1 MQLIVCKQLVMCK
14 RCVQNWAG
22 IGDKMKGFL
31 EESFNHAIMRD
42 MMTQDEEGMFYLF
55 CYEQGVCGF
64 DDVMRVFIVDELT
77 ESIMDDLR
85 AIYNQTL
92 M

>member
-1 MQLIVCKQLVMCK
+1 
-14 RCVQNWAG
+14 
-22 IGDKMKGFL
+22 MKGFL

>member
-1 MQLIVCKQLVMCK
+1 MCK

-31 EESFNHAIMRD
+31 EESFNHAVMRD
-42 MMTQDEEGMFYLF
+42 MMTPDEEGMFYLL

-64 DDVMRVFIVDELT
+64 DDVMRVVLRDE
-77 ESIMDDLR
+77 MFAAVMGDL
-85 AIYNQTL
+85 AGIFSNML
-92 M
+92 S

>member
-1 MQLIVCKQLVMCK
+1 MCK
-14 RCVQNWAG
+14 ECVQNWAG

-31 EESFNHAIMRD
+31 EESFNHAVMRD
-42 MMTQDEEGMFYLF
+42 MMTPDEEGMFYLF

-85 AIYNQTL
+85 AIYNQNL

>member
-1 MQLIVCKQLVMCK
+1 MCK

-31 EESFNHAIMRD
+31 EESFNHAVMRD
-42 MMTQDEEGMFYLF
+42 MMTHDEEGMFYLF

-64 DDVMRVFIVDELT
+64 DDVMRDFMREEMFAEIMGELQGIF
-77 ESIMDDLR
+77 SNMLS
-85 AIYNQTL
+85 
-92 M
+92 